1 MANLI
6 RPVKDLLMCVSE
18 IFLNVGFP
26 KIKTLCVVAIS
37 PGVDAMIPTWVELKR
52 AKSLFRTKLVW

>member
-1 MANLI
+1 
-6 RPVKDLLMCVSE
+6 MCVSE

-37 PGVDAMIPTWVELKR
+37 PGVDAMIATWVELKR
-52 AKSLFRTKLVW
+52 AKKSFSYKTSLVTF

>member
-1 MANLI
+1 
-6 RPVKDLLMCVSE
+6 MCVSE

-52 AKSLFRTKLVW
+52 AKKSFSYKTSLVTF